1 MMPMYDN
8 VHVRLGV
15 YEHYAYLIMYII
27 YACKYVVYGV
37 AFNDMIMLFFCLC
50 SNDIQ

>member
-8 VHVRLGV
+8 VQVWLGV

-37 AFNDMIMLFFCLC
+37 GGI
-50 SNDIQ
+50 